1 MRMLFKG
8 FEKRAISNATLGA
21 GIGMGA
27 GYTSAKR
34 EAEVSN
40 MKEDALPD
48 ARSLT
53 EFTKSLLPGDVLYS
67 GERVKSKSDMK
78 ALGYQIIP
86 RLGGSPKFHAM
97 IYAGKGKV
105 FDASRDRKD
114 ETAKEINIKDK
125 YKGLK
130 REDYSVVA
138 YRPIDTSP
146 EQRQTAVRQA
156 RSLMGAKYPDNAGLF
171 LKGLKTLI
179 GIPGRKDDIK
189 GSADDIVCQ
198 DVAIKAYP
206 DKFEK
211 RHLTVAE
218 MQYNKNFTPVAKTG
232 RFDYNKKER
241 SIANTT
247 YPILKGLRGGIQGL
261 IAGGVLDLARK

>member
-8 FEKRAISNATLGA
+8 FEKRAISKATLGA

-27 GYTSAKR
+27 GYASAKK
-34 EAEVSN
+34 EVEVSN
-40 MKEDALPD
+40 LKEDALPE
-48 ARSLT
+48 SKNLS
-53 EFTKSLLPGDVLYS
+53 EFTKALLPGDIIYS
-67 GERVKSKSDMK
+67 GAKYKNLDLMAESYRMK

-156 RSLMGAKYPDNAGLF
+156 RSLMGAKYPDNAGLS

-179 GIPGRKDDIK
+179 GVPGRKDDIK
-189 GSADDIVCQ
+189 ASADDIVCQ
-198 DVAIKAYP
+198 DVAVKAYP
-206 DKFEK
+206 DKF
-211 RHLTVAE
+211 
-218 MQYNKNFTPVAKTG
+218 
-232 RFDYNKKER
+232 
-241 SIANTT
+241 
-247 YPILKGLRGGIQGL
+247 
-261 IAGGVLDLARK
+261 